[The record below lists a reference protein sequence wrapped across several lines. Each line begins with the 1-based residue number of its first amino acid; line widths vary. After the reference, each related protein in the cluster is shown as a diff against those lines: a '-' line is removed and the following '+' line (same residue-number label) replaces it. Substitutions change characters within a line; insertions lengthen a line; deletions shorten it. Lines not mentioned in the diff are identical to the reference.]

1 MTATPEEDRAF
12 LLSHKEVFRGASDSS
27 EWMTRRDLRR
37 EVMRG
42 NTRHWTVVIFDADT
56 DWPSLVCPACAAGLH
71 CMGSNWAPRLKWAE
85 YSSRSPVQPIG
96 NERAECPVV
105 LSAKSSGQV
114 LH

>member
-1 MTATPEEDRAF
+1 MTASPEEGRAF
-12 LLSHKEVFRGASDSS
+12 LSSHREVFKGESDRS
-27 EWMTRRDLRR
+27 EFMMRRDLRR
-37 EVMRG
+37 EVLRG
-42 NTRHWTVVIFDADT
+42 NTRHWTCVVFDPDT
-56 DWPSLVCPACAAGLH
+56 DWPELRCSACAAGLD
-71 CMGSNWAPRLKWAE
+71 CLGDNWAPRLTWAE